1 MTEDQIKFR
10 QLLIPIYQDQRN
22 DMIRTI
28 VWLSNHFNK
37 LPHEVHAAY
46 LRLSSPER
54 NAVIREVCM
63 MGGEA

>member
-1 MTEDQIKFR
+1 MNNDQIKFR
-10 QLLIPIYQDQRN
+10 QFLIDVYQDQRN

-37 LPHEVHAAY
+37 LPHEVHASY

-63 MGGEA
+63 MGDDA

>member
-10 QLLIPIYQDQRN
+10 KFLITVYQDQRN

-28 VWLSNHFNK
+28 VWLANHFPH
-37 LPHEVHAAY
+37 LPREVHAAY

>member
-10 QLLIPIYQDQRN
+10 NYLILIYQDQRN
-22 DMIRTI
+22 DMFRAIM
-28 VWLSNHFNK
+28 WMANHFNR
-37 LPHEVHAAY
+37 LPHEIHAAY
-46 LRLSSPER
+46 LRLSSLER

>member
-10 QLLIPIYQDQRN
+10 NYLISIYQDQRN
-22 DMIRTI
+22 DMIRSI
-28 VWLSNHFNK
+28 MWMANHFNR
-37 LPHEVHAAY
+37 LPHEIHAAY